1 MIRFLS
7 SRIRSFGHAFGGWW
21 YVVRTQRNAWIHVI
35 ITVVVITLSFWLGL
49 GTRDWAIIILTTA
62 MVFAAEFF
70 NTAIEALV
78 DLVSPQPHRLA
89 KISKDV
95 SAGAVLLAALAAA
108 LVGVLILGP
117 PLWARLSVLF
127 PGR

>member
-1 MIRFLS
+1 MTRFLS

-117 PLWARLSVLF
+117 PLWARLSALF